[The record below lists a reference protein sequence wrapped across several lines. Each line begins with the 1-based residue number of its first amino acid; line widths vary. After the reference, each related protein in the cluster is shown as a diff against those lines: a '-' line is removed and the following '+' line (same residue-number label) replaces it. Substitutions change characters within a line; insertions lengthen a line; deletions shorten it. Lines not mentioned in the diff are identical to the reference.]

1 VDGFREEKKVGDEE
15 ERAVK
20 GRLREICWT
29 IGGCGCCW
37 RGLKEVEVVEQHLA
51 NVVLEVQ
58 K

>member
-29 IGGCGCCW
+29 IGGCGCC
-37 RGLKEVEVVEQHLA
+37 
-51 NVVLEVQ
+51 
-58 K
+58 